1 MNLILRP
8 LQNPN
13 DPVWSVIISI
23 ILLLIGVVY
32 IVVYIL
38 GIDDRE
44 SHGSNDTPKQEELLQ
59 LQSDGDQQSS
69 GRGHDRCDDRSGVRP
84 LQEGESE
91 SSRSG
96 HSREE
101 NKEP

>member
-8 LQNPN
+8 HENYN
-13 DPVWSVIISI
+13 DPVWGVIISI

-38 GIDDRE
+38 SIDDRE
-44 SHGSNDTPKQEELLQ
+44 SHGSNDTPQQEELLQ
-59 LQSDGDQQSS
+59 LQSSGDQQSP
-69 GRGHDRCDDRSGVRP
+69 GRGHDRCDDRSGVRS

-91 SSRSG
+91 SGGSG
-96 HSREE
+96 HSGEE
-101 NKEP
+101 NKKP

>member
-8 LQNPN
+8 HENYN

-32 IVVYIL
+32 IIVYIM

-44 SHGSNDTPKQEELLQ
+44 SHGSNDTSKQEELLQ
-59 LQSDGDQQSS
+59 LQSSGDQQSS
-69 GRGHDRCDDRSGVRP
+69 GRGHDRRDDRSGVRSV
-84 LQEGESE
+84 QERESK
-91 SSRSG
+91 SGGSG
-96 HSREE
+96 HSGEE
-101 NKEP
+101 NKGC